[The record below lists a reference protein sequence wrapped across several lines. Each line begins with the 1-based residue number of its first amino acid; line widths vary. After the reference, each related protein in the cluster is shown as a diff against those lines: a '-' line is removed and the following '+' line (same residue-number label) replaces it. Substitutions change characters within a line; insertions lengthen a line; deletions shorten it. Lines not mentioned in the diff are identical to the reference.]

1 MVFIVEAIKEIP
13 VDFNIFFEHFIKNFT
28 ARTFSEGGAIIEII
42 EIGPR
47 EERKTKFQLLPATSM
62 EVKFPVLFEQK
73 PYGIEVSLD
82 LDIEMIT
89 AGKKMGGGKLA
100 KKMLNAKLEVFEAGL
115 NNQLSMLIKMS
126 IAESLKQ
133 SEDRLGKK
141 SDDDPLKILKLQFV
155 NGEISEDEYIR
166 KKNLLEN

>member
-1 MVFIVEAIKEIP
+1 MVFIVEVIKEIP
-13 VDFNIFFEHFIKNFT
+13 EDFEKFFERFIENFT
-28 ARTFSEGGAIIEII
+28 AKSFAEGGAKIEII

-47 EERKTKFQLLPATSM
+47 EEKKTTFQLLPATSM

-73 PYGIEVSLD
+73 PFGIEVSFT

-89 AGKKMGGGKLA
+89 AGKKMGGKLA
-100 KKMLNAKLEVFEAGL
+100 KKMLNARLEVFEAGL

-133 SEDRLGKK
+133 SEEGLGKTIDK
-141 SDDDPLKILKLQFV
+141 DPLKILKLQFV

>member
-1 MVFIVEAIKEIP
+1 
-13 VDFNIFFEHFIKNFT
+13 
-28 ARTFSEGGAIIEII
+28 
-42 EIGPR
+42 
-47 EERKTKFQLLPATSM
+47 M

-73 PYGIEVSLD
+73 PFGIEVSFT

-89 AGKKMGGGKLA
+89 AGKRMGGILM

-133 SEDRLGKK
+133 SEGGLGKI
-141 SDDDPLKILKLQFV
+141 SDEDPFKILKLQFV
-155 NGEISEDEYIR
+155 KGEISEDEYIR

>member
-13 VDFNIFFEHFIKNFT
+13 VDFNIFFEQFIKNFT
-28 ARTFSEGGAIIEII
+28 AKTFSEGGTDITII

-47 EERKTKFQLLPATSM
+47 EEKQTKFQLLPATSM
-62 EVKFPVLFEQK
+62 EVKFPLLFEQK
-73 PYGIEVSLD
+73 PYGIEVSLN

-89 AGKKMGGGKLA
+89 AGKKMGGKLA
-100 KKMLNAKLEVFEAGL
+100 KKMLNAKFEVFEAGL

-133 SEDRLGKK
+133 SEGALEKTREE
-141 SDDDPLKILKLQFV
+141 DPLKILKLQFV
-155 NGEISEDEYIR
+155 NGEISEDEYKH
-166 KKNLLEN
+166 KKKLLEN